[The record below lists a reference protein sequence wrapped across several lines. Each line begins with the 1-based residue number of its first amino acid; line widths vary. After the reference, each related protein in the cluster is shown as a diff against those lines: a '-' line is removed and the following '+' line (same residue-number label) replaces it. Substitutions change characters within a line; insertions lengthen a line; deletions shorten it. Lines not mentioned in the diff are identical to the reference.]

1 MIAFTSSADNLA
13 ANDNNGLDDVFLYD
27 TATRET
33 VLVSA
38 NPDGA
43 AGDGW
48 SSGPAVSADGRYV
61 AFYSWAGDLTP
72 GDTNAVQDV
81 FVWDRAAGTIERVSR
96 SPVGSQANDRS
107 GDSRSG
113 ARPAISADGSVIA
126 FHSQAGN
133 LVDLDTNRRQDVFVY
148 DAVLGQTT
156 RVSVASDG
164 AQGDRDSRDPALSA
178 GGDVVAFASQ
188 ASNLDGA
195 TANPVQN
202 SQIHVHDRRTGRTQ
216 LISTATDG
224 SAGDGDSYSPA
235 LSGDGRTVVFASHA
249 ANLVADDVNGAADIF
264 LYDIPS
270 GAMERVSLN
279 SAGTPGNRDS
289 YAPAISLE
297 GRYVAFA
304 SAATNLV
311 GGDSND
317 ADDVFVFDR
326 VTRHTGRASVGVTGA
341 WKGVEANDDSLG
353 PPALTAGGRLVTYVS
368 PRIQSRGRRGAGACA
383 GLCTGASRPAF
394 VHGARTCP

>member
-1 MIAFTSSADNLA
+1 M
-13 ANDNNGLDDVFLYD
+13 
-27 TATRET
+27 
-33 VLVSA
+33 
-38 NPDGA
+38 
-43 AGDGW
+43 
-48 SSGPAVSADGRYV
+48 GPR
-61 AFYSWAGDLTP
+61 
-72 GDTNAVQDV
+72 
-81 FVWDRAAGTIERVSR
+81 RGTIERVSR

-113 ARPAISADGSVIA
+113 ARPAISADGSVIV

-224 SAGDGDSYSPA
+224 SAGNGDSYSPA

-304 SAATNLV
+304 SAADKP
-311 GGDSND
+311 G
-317 ADDVFVFDR
+317 
-326 VTRHTGRASVGVTGA
+326 
-341 WKGVEANDDSLG
+341 W
-353 PPALTAGGRLVTYVS
+353 
-368 PRIQSRGRRGAGACA
+368 RRQQ
-383 GLCTGASRPAF
+383 
-394 VHGARTCP
+394 